1 MNRFLIVAAVL
12 LAGCV
17 QSGGGGTAPSPT
29 PPPAASSVWT
39 ALADRIDGGKVK
51 TTDELVLIVRQ
62 LRADGDIDD
71 SQLAAFNGL
80 GLEKKNEPATK
91 AVADR
96 VRGLK

>member
-1 MNRFLIVAAVL
+1 MNRAIIVVLCL

-17 QSGGGGTAPSPT
+17 QSGGGGTDRVPAPQ
-29 PPPAASSVWT
+29 PATATVWT

-62 LRADGDIDD
+62 LRADGDIDEG
-71 SQLAAFNGL
+71 QFAAFNGL
-80 GLEKKNEPATK
+80 GLEKKNEAASK